1 MKTLAFARFVRRFIV
16 HRMLRLLQRM
26 DDAQPRHAEGGAP
39 APLPALRPV
48 TLLADADES
57 AETALEDWSRGLDWV
72 HWLFSSIRQRL
83 PGIHFHALHLPQ
95 PSLYPR
101 APITQQA
108 LAARWEN
115 FTQQD
120 LRGSLGQ
127 GLIQAWQAAQAQDL
141 QRLLD
146 LDAQFSTTLS
156 PASRETSAE
165 AGARLLQG
173 TRGARY
179 QGILGRYRAIQEE
192 GQTAGHFLIVW
203 AAVANF
209 FQLSLAS
216 VIAEYIRLEWD
227 LATRH
232 LPTPIAP
239 IRDESIAALT
249 SQLMHTPRI
258 GLQLLGTEADQIN
271 EPAAEPVSQQAP

>member
-1 MKTLAFARFVRRFIV
+1 MI
-16 HRMLRLLQRM
+16 RLLQRM
-26 DDAQPRHAEGGAP
+26 DDAQPRHAEGGAS

-57 AETALEDWSRGLDWV
+57 AENALEDWSRGLDWV

-83 PGIHFHALHLPQ
+83 PGIYFHATPLPQ

-115 FTQQD
+115 FTQQE
-120 LRGSLGQ
+120 LRGPLGQ
-127 GLIQAWQAAQAQDL
+127 CLIQAWQAAQSQDL
-141 QRLLD
+141 PRLLE
-146 LDAQFSTTLS
+146 LDAQLSATL
-156 PASRETSAE
+156 PATSLSSSAE

-179 QGILGRYRAIQEE
+179 QGILGRYRALQEE
-192 GQTAGHFLIVW
+192 AQTAGHFLIVW
-203 AAVANF
+203 AAVAHF

-216 VIAEYIRLEWD
+216 VIAEYIRLEWE

-232 LPTPIAP
+232 LPTPMAP
-239 IRDESIAALT
+239 IRDESIALLT
-249 SQLMHTPRI
+249 SQLMHTPKI
-258 GLQLLGTEADQIN
+258 GLQLLGAEVDPAEAAS
-271 EPAAEPVSQQAP
+271 EESLAKQAP